1 MTEDQVQRPAAEPT
15 AAARASRRNWI
26 VVAAIAGFVVLLCC
40 VAGVIG
46 GLAWLNR
53 ETPEHVV
60 DEYLSAVQQDDRP
73 RAERLLCDGLRG
85 GAAGRLTGLAQ
96 DWMDIVDWDVIHSRD
111 SDRSAEVTARVT
123 FKISGVAATNTFRFT
138 LIKEEA
144 GWLICGI
151 QAPGGVDLDDGQT
164 R

>member
-1 MTEDQVQRPAAEPT
+1 MTEDQQPQQTAEPS
-15 AAARASRRNWI
+15 AAAKTSRRNWI
-26 VVAAIAGFVVLLCC
+26 VVAGIAGFVLVLCC
-40 VAGVIG
+40 VAGIIG

-53 ETPEHVV
+53 ETPERVV
-60 DEYLSAVQQDDRP
+60 EEYLSAVQQDDRP

-96 DWMDIVDWDVIHSRD
+96 DWMEIVDFDVTGTRD

-123 FKISGVAATNTFRFT
+123 FKISGVATTNTFRFT
-138 LIKEEA
+138 LINED
-144 GWLICGI
+144 GNWLICGF
-151 QAPGGVDLDDGQT
+151 QAPGVDLDQEQP